1 MRDPWGMWPL
11 KRKSGE
17 NLWGGRGEGGLSDM
31 RLLIRGPGGSLC
43 WVKELGIPSDM
54 RLPIRGNL

>member
-1 MRDPWGMWPL
+1 MWPL

-17 NLWGGRGEGGLSDM
+17 NLWGERGEGGLSDM
-31 RLLIRGPGGSLC
+31 RLPIRTLGGSLC
-43 WVKELGIPSDM
+43 WVERVGSPSDM